1 MASELKLNRKA
12 DVAITILV
20 IGVFAIC
27 ALAIIIFI
35 ISNQQT
41 QNNFVSTD
49 TLENLSSS
57 LETFYFYVHM
67 GFSDQDAA
75 NRVGAQLQ
83 DGQLILNAEQNQSS
97 GLISSLISPK
107 NQTALLSVHY
117 IVDLSK

>member
-57 LETFYFYVHM
+57 LETFYFYTHTHTQSISLSLTYPN
-67 GFSDQDAA
+67 SDQ
-75 NRVGAQLQ
+75 
-83 DGQLILNAEQNQSS
+83 NAR
-97 GLISSLISPK
+97 
-107 NQTALLSVHY
+107 
-117 IVDLSK
+117 